1 LRLFYQQKVIGKKS
15 RKLEKFPFSIEEPVI
30 TLQDL
35 LVQLVTQQVQ
45 QFNEKMVDTPLH
57 LYLTDQQLVDAAQYG
72 KVQFGEKKRDTVQS
86 VDHAISTMLQAFQNE
101 LFLVLHNEEP
111 LDSLS
116 TPLNIQEDD
125 VFTFIKLTML
135 AGRIW

>member
-1 LRLFYQQKVIGKKS
+1 MRLFYQQKVIGKKS
-15 RKLEKFPFSIEEPVI
+15 RKLQIIPFSIEEPVT

-45 QFNEKMVDTPLH
+45 QYNDKKVDTPLH
-57 LYLTDQQLVDAAQYG
+57 LYLTDQQLEDAAQHG
-72 KVQFGEKKRDTVQS
+72 KVHFGEKKSDTLQS
-86 VDHAISTMLQAFQNE
+86 VDQAISTMLLAFQDE
-101 LFLVLHNEEP
+101 LFLVLHNEES
-111 LDSLS
+111 LDSLT
-116 TPLNIQEDD
+116 TPLTLQEDD